1 MPFCVSSKYTKQFMG
16 IAERFFAYNRI
27 EDKKKNE
34 KIEEEEDKVR
44 SKEMKSIPFCS
55 LFYQVDVGNE

>member
-1 MPFCVSSKYTKQFMG
+1 MSPLSIPNNLWGSQRDFLHTIVLKTRK
-16 IAERFFAYNRI
+16 RRH
-27 EDKKKNE
+27 E